1 VGRTDDGQG
10 LAPAYQLAL
19 DLEAAGLDEATIAER
34 LGLPTQAVPSLL
46 ALARTK
52 AGRTRRQP
60 DE

>member
-1 VGRTDDGQG
+1 MGRTDDGQS

-34 LGLPTQAVPSLL
+34 LGLPAQAVPTLL

-52 AGRTRRQP
+52 AGRARP
-60 DE
+60 HEDD